1 MNIIKE
7 IGMPAVLEQLG
18 EECCELGQ
26 AALKLA
32 RKYRDENPTPKTE
45 SECLDNLAEEIA
57 DVMLCIDLLVEDLD
71 MGEIITH
78 GSIESIQLM
87 KYLRWSG
94 RIAEWKMHKKEQD
107 KNIMAVYMKG
117 E

>member
-32 RKYRDENPTPKTE
+32 RKYRDNNPTPKTE
-45 SECLDNLAEEIA
+45 QEYINNLAEEMA
-57 DVMLCIDLLVEDLD
+57 DVMMCIEKIVDSCPVSHE
-71 MGEIITH
+71 
-78 GSIESIQLM
+78 SIESTQLM
-87 KYLRWSG
+87 
-94 RIAEWKMHKKEQD
+94 
-107 KNIMAVYMKG
+107 
-117 E
+117 

>member
-7 IGMPAVLEQLG
+7 IGMPAMLEQLG

-32 RKYRDENPTPKTE
+32 RKYRDENPTPKNLDVCINELTE
-45 SECLDNLAEEIA
+45 EMA
-57 DVMLCIDLLVEDLD
+57 DVMMCIEKIVDSGLVSHE
-71 MGEIITH
+71 
-78 GSIESIQLM
+78 SIESWQLM
-87 KYLRWSG
+87 KDVRWSG
-94 RIAEWKMHKKEQD
+94 RIAEWKAEKTKKELA
-107 KNIMAVYMKG
+107 IMGVYMKG